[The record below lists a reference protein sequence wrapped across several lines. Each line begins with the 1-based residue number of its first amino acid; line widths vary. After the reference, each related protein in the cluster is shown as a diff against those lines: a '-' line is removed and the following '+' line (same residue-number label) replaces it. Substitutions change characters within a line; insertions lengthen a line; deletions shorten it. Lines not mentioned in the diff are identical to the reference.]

1 MPKIVV
7 SLSRWCSLSL
17 SKVVDCRLSLSTIS
31 ALVLSPLFLVA
42 LYLSAISALVSLSCL
57 SRGKKMHFE
66 LCILK
71 CVGLCVYL
79 RRTFPISRG

>member
-17 SKVVDCRLSLSTIS
+17 SKV
-31 ALVLSPLFLVA
+31 A
-42 LYLSAISALVSLSCL
+42 LYLSAVSALVSLSSL

-66 LCILK
+66 LFILK
-71 CVGLCVYL
+71 YVGLCVYL